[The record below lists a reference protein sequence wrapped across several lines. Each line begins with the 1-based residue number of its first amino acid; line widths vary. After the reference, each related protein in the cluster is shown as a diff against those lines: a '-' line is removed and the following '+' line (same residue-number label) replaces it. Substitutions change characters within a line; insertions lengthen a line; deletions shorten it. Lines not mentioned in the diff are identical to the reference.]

1 MLDFL
6 EFLLRNLLPNM
17 GERVKATKDDTII
30 ANVNEIAV
38 SLKSVPDI
46 PSIKIKGRKTATK
59 TKVVHIIAKVTLF
72 DPLTDATKGVSP
84 FSTLL

>member
-59 TKVVHIIAKVTLF
+59 TKVVDIIAKVTLF

>member
-1 MLDFL
+1 MLPSIGD
-6 EFLLRNLLPNM
+6 
-17 GERVKATKDDTII
+17 RVKATKEDTTI
-30 ANVNEIAV
+30 AKVKEMAV

-46 PSIKIKGRKTATK
+46 PSINIKGKKTATR
-59 TKVVHIIAKVTLF
+59 TKVVEIIAKVTLL